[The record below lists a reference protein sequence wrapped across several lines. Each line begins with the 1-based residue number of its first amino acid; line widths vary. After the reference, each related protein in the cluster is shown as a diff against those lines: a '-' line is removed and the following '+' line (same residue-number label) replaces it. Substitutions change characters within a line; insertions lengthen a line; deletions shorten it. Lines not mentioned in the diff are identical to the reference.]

1 MKKGVLILE
10 CLGAGDPG
18 SEGQFILRML
28 NLMEIPVQYITVR
41 MKEELIQGL
50 KSPRHYSIIHVAT
63 HGSFRPIAKSNFRM
77 EIFLGPHKEI
87 WLNVVVAYAQRPTE
101 PGECLAR

>member
-1 MKKGVLILE
+1 MQRHTHEWLK
-10 CLGAGDPG
+10 
-18 SEGQFILRML
+18 L
-28 NLMEIPVQYITVR
+28 NRRLFR
-41 MKEELIQGL
+41 AAEELSEKIR
-50 KSPRHYSIIHVAT
+50 PVAT
-63 HGSFRPIAKSNFRM
+63 KAQFECICYIFLERGARPIAKSNFRM